1 MAGYV
6 YRGTEPYQAD
16 EPKPV
21 RRKVP
26 LVPLDTT
33 LCGTNAGYHQH
44 YRYRQDACPGCHAAH
59 KAYDAIYRARRKAAG
74 YTRSKA
80 TSKQ

>member
-6 YRGTEPYQAD
+6 YRGTELTPAE

-26 LVPLDTT
+26 LIPLDTT

-44 YRYRQDACPGCHAAH
+44 FRHAQPRCQPCIQAH
-59 KAYDAIYRARRKAAG
+59 RDYDAGYRAKKKAA
-74 YTRSKA
+74 
-80 TSKQ
+80 